1 MFSHISNWVWKG
13 DFWEHA
19 ACVRELASRPFS
31 PRHSMYLADTPHM
44 LYSPY
49 LLSVAIVSRVAGL
62 GLIEGLTAAGIM
74 NLILLLVSLRI
85 FIGSCVEE
93 EAEKTSFYTLLF
105 MLFLWG
111 PPPWFFSGFLHMN
124 VLGYVLPYPSTF
136 SAALTFLSFAIYL
149 RILRGARLTWFIPL
163 YLTIP
168 TVVLTH
174 PTTALVL
181 FAGLWAFTIGAGKC
195 RDVRLMAMLAG
206 ALAATLLAALAYPY
220 YSCIDIFIVK
230 ATSFHEDNYD
240 LYEKVAQRT
249 LPALIGLFPLFGRL
263 RRDRR
268 DPLVI
273 LFAFLVCI
281 YVYGVLYGSYI
292 YGRVI
297 FYIVLLLQMALAT
310 SVARAETHKKA
321 SVAIL
326 LLAYL
331 YLTSPMLPM
340 QGLRFVLQ
348 YMPGRGSNYSD
359 LLFLST
365 CVEQDDVVLSDIETS
380 LMVPALGGKVV
391 AYDKPVPLMD
401 NRARIKD
408 AVLFFDAATGEEE
421 RMRILRKY
429 SVDYILVDRRRDSGT
444 DRALG
449 PFLSFGNIVYQS
461 PRYVLVKVSEDPR
474 RVGGPDTKNQRY
486 EFKHLRPRSRRTRR
500 SAGLRSVRYGRAG
513 GPPSVG
519 GDVSP

>member
-1 MFSHISNWVWKG
+1 MNHRLECISRNRYAILSAAVALLMFFHVSNRVWKG

-19 ACVRELASRPFS
+19 ACVRELASRPLS
-31 PRHSMYLADTPHM
+31 PRHPMYLADTPHAF
-44 LYSPY
+44 YSPY
-49 LLSVAIVSRVAGL
+49 LLSVAVVSRVAGL
-62 GLIEGLTAAGIM
+62 GPIAGLTAAGIM

-105 MLFLWG
+105 ILFLWG
-111 PPPWFFSGFLHMN
+111 PPPWFWSGFLHMD

-136 SAALTFLSFAIYL
+136 SAALTFLSCAIYL

-181 FAGLWAFTIGAGKC
+181 CAGLLAFTIGFRKTAT
-195 RDVRLMAMLAG
+195 RRILLLLAG
-206 ALAATLLAALAYPY
+206 AFAYSLLVVRLYPY
-220 YSCIDIFIVK
+220 YSFMDLLLGKGQV
-230 ATSFHEDNYD
+230 FHGDADD
-240 LYEKVAQRT
+240 LYESLLPRT
-249 LPALIGLFPLFGRL
+249 LPALIGIIPLL
-263 RRDRR
+263 RRFRDDRL
-268 DPLVI
+268 DPLV
-273 LFAFLVCI
+273 LFFAFLVGI
-281 YVYGVLYGSYI
+281 YLCCGLSGSTG

-310 SVARAETHKKA
+310 SVARAEAHKKA
-321 SVAIL
+321 GVAAL

-340 QGLRFVLQ
+340 QGLRSVLQ

-365 CVEQDDVVLSDIETS
+365 RTKQDDVVLSDIETS

-391 AYDKPVPLMD
+391 AYDRPVYWVD
-401 NRARIKD
+401 NRARKQD
-408 AVLFFDAATGEEE
+408 AALFFDPATGEEE
-421 RMRILRKY
+421 RMRILQKY
-429 SVDYILVDRRRDSGT
+429 GVDYIL
-444 DRALG
+444 
-449 PFLSFGNIVYQS
+449 
-461 PRYVLVKVSEDPR
+461 
-474 RVGGPDTKNQRY
+474 
-486 EFKHLRPRSRRTRR
+486 LRT
-500 SAGLRSVRYGRAG
+500 
-513 GPPSVG
+513 G
-519 GDVSP
+519 GDSAARAAPYLFFPFGDQVYRNQAYSLIRVDEGKSVLSR